1 MAIREPYVP
10 TPAIE
15 RAYTRTGLAALILA
29 ISAAILAL
37 AILLYV
43 LWKVFSGVNAIPFD
57 SDGVRCYAKADI
69 ISCIKTAEPPR

>member
-15 RAYTRTGLAALILA
+15 RAYTRTGLAAMILA

-43 LWKVFSGVNAIPFD
+43 LWMIFSKQDSKLYEADNTVCVSQPYAIHCFE
-57 SDGVRCYAKADI
+57 RR
-69 ISCIKTAEPPR
+69 TAP